1 MLKRKILAAVLPVV
15 AAGTVVGSGFSAW
28 YFGDWSNVNGGGKVG
43 ITITDEANS
52 ETGSFKVY
60 YNSSSG
66 TVPNLGTLKTDSDK
80 IKLVLDQGTGSD
92 RNTNL
97 TKGLS
102 FIMETTTSDPEPQV
116 TSQKLE
122 DLTFRYVI
130 KDESFDALNKANLQ
144 IDLSFSI
151 QLNTTLSQYVK
162 IKYVPSETQT
172 TEGSY
177 NWCTGEKFTFDKDSY
192 TFKSSIE
199 SATLTPGSGEK
210 YYDIRIN
217 LNTLNEVNEF
227 LEYVK
232 KPNNSIDYGNMESTL
247 AAVTDGIT
255 FTYVATTKT
264 K

>member
-43 ITITDEANS
+43 ITITDEADS
-52 ETGSFKVY
+52 KTGSFKVY

-66 TVPNLGTLKTDSDK
+66 TVPNLGTLMTDSDK

-116 TSQKLE
+116 TSQELE

-130 KDESFDALNKANLQ
+130 EDESFDALDKANLQ

-151 QLNTTLSQYVK
+151 QLDKTLSQYVK
-162 IKYVPSETQT
+162 IKSVPDETQAT
-172 TEGSY
+172 AGSY
-177 NWCTGEKFTFDKDSY
+177 DWCTGEKFTFDKSNY

-199 SATLTPGSGEK
+199 KATLTSGTGK
-210 YYDIRIN
+210 NIMI
-217 LNTLNEVNEF
+217 
-227 LEYVK
+227 LE
-232 KPNNSIDYGNMESTL
+232 
-247 AAVTDGIT
+247 
-255 FTYVATTKT
+255 
-264 K
+264 